1 MSFGKSFRQHR
12 LGLSETS
19 SSKTSSFET
28 SLPGKRSAYAI
39 AFVGFCSFL
48 NLYATQPLLPLFTQI
63 FHASKVEVSLTV
75 SATTIAVALSA
86 PWAGVLADRVGR
98 KRMIVPALLLLS
110 LFTGL
115 TATATGLDALI
126 GWRFMQG
133 LLMAAV
139 FAVSIAYVSEE
150 WAGAGVG
157 AAMAIY
163 VTGNVLGGFSG
174 RVLSGLV
181 TDTLG
186 WRWAFVLLSS
196 LTLLG
201 AIASWLWLPSSRNF
215 MGKKNIRSSL
225 QAMALHLRNPRLIA
239 AYAVGFNILFSS
251 VAIFTYVNFY
261 LSAAP
266 FNLNTVA
273 LGLVFCVY
281 LLGVV
286 ITPIAGR
293 WIERLGH
300 RRSLMLAIG
309 MICVGISITLIPQ
322 LWMVIVGLAISAS
335 GIFVCQSVTTSY
347 VGTTARESRSAATGL
362 YVSAYYVGGSLGA
375 VLPGFFWNLG
385 QWTACVLLI
394 LAIQGMT
401 AGVAIAFWKK

>member
-12 LGLSETS
+12 LGLSKTS
-19 SSKTSSFET
+19 SSKT

-63 FHASKVEVSLTV
+63 FHASEVEVSLTV

-86 PWAGVLADRVGR
+86 PWAGVLADRMGR

-115 TATATGLDALI
+115 TATATGLDALL

-174 RVLSGLV
+174 RVLSGFV

-186 WRWAFVLLSS
+186 WRWAFVLLSG

-215 MGKKNIRSSL
+215 TGKKNIRSSL
-225 QAMALHLRNPRLIA
+225 QAMALHLRNPHLIA

-293 WIERLGH
+293 WIERLGY

-322 LWMVIVGLAISAS
+322 LWMVIVGLAVSAS

-385 QWTACVLLI
+385 QWKACVLLI

-401 AGVAIAFWKK
+401 AGVAIASWKK